1 VTVTL
6 VQITDCHLLADGA
19 GLLRGWP
26 VAESLGVIVEA
37 VAAVRTGRVGAHRLL
52 LSGDLADSGE
62 PEAYRQLLDILE
74 PLGLPIHWLPGNHD
88 GPGLGLAM
96 AGSRLAD
103 SARSVCLGSWRLLLL
118 DSVLAGSPIGEGALS
133 ESSWRWLGCE
143 LEKGDQ
149 PAIIA
154 LHHPPLATG
163 LDWVDQMQLRD
174 GDRFHQLM
182 AHYPQVKLVVF
193 GHIHAELHR
202 RIGAVDYYGC
212 PSTCTQVESLDRANS
227 GGNQPGFRV
236 IELADDGQFR
246 AWVDRVEFAMP
257 VF

>member
-1 VTVTL
+1 MVVTL

-26 VAESLGVIVEA
+26 VAESLEAIVEA
-37 VAAVRTGRVGAHRLL
+37 VAAVRPDRLL

-62 PEAYRQLLDILE
+62 PEAYRQLLDIVE

-88 GPGLGLAM
+88 GPALAVAM

-103 SARSVCLGSWRLLLL
+103 SSRSVSLGVWRLLLL
-118 DSVLAGSPIGEGALS
+118 DSVLAASPIGEGALS
-133 ESSWRWLGCE
+133 DASWQWLGCE
-143 LEKGDQ
+143 LKALDQ
-149 PAIIA
+149 STDQSIVIA

-163 LDWVDQMQLRD
+163 VDWVDQMQLRE
-174 GDRFHQLM
+174 GDRFHQLI
-182 AHYPQVKLVVF
+182 AAYPQVKLVVF

-212 PSTCTQVESLDRANS
+212 PSTCTQVESLDRANP

-236 IELADDGQFR
+236 IELDDDGGFR
-246 AWVDRVEFAMP
+246 TWVDRVDFAVMP
-257 VF
+257 VL